1 VEAYIIDIEL
11 TKINLYIRYP
21 LHEIKY
27 VIINKIKGILISINK
42 SITHSLEVNS
52 LEKKVSHKIVFFFFE
67 KILVTYYIDSHS
79 QIDIERLPKYYN

>member
-1 VEAYIIDIEL
+1 VEAYIINIEL

-27 VIINKIKGILISINK
+27 IIINKIKGILISINK

-52 LEKKVSHKIVFFFFE
+52 L
-67 KILVTYYIDSHS
+67 
-79 QIDIERLPKYYN
+79 